1 MRGSLVPI
9 VTPFH
14 RGQIDEPRF
23 LQLIEWQIESGSHGL
38 VIAGTTGEPSALSL
52 EEREHLIE
60 TAVKAVRRRVPVIA
74 GTGTNNFAETV
85 RMTRFGRR
93 VGADAALVVV
103 PYYTRPSQEGLYRHF
118 RSVADEV
125 DLPVIIY
132 NIPGRTAVNMEPQT
146 IARLARDCRNIIGIK
161 EANRDFEHVN
171 RVLHLCGRT
180 FLVYSGIELLCF
192 PMLAIGGAGHVSA
205 TANVLPREVARL
217 YDLAA
222 SGRWEA
228 ARELHY
234 QLLPMND
241 ALFLDTNP
249 VPVKTALG
257 LMGKIDPEVRLPLAP
272 LSSENLERLQ
282 KVMEQYGL
290 LPQPALRQDSG
301 QARGGGVP
309 HQPVEGG
316 AGSQTVPGE
325 GGGGE

>member
-1 MRGSLVPI
+1 MRGSLVPL

-23 LQLIEWQIESGSHGL
+23 GQLIEWQIDSGSHGV

-60 TAVKAVRRRVPVIA
+60 VAVKAVRRRVPLIA
-74 GTGTNNFAETV
+74 GTGTDNYDETL
-85 RMTRFGRR
+85 RLTRFAKR
-93 VGADAALVVV
+93 VGADAALVIV
-103 PYYTRPSQEGLYRHF
+103 PYYTRPSQEGLYHHF
-118 RSVADEV
+118 REIADDV
-125 DLPVIIY
+125 DIPIIIY

-146 IARLARDCRNIIGIK
+146 IARVARDCRNIIGVK
-161 EANRDFEHVN
+161 EANKDFEHVN
-171 RVLHLCGRT
+171 RVLHLCGRG

-217 YDLAA
+217 YDLVAA
-222 SGRWEA
+222 GKWEA

-234 QLLPMND
+234 HLLPMND
-241 ALFLDTNP
+241 ALFLETNP

-272 LSSENLERLQ
+272 LSSDHLERLKQ
-282 KVMEQYGL
+282 VVESYGL
-290 LPQPALRQDSG
+290 LAQPARSTGSG
-301 QARGGGVP
+301 QARAAGG
-309 HQPVEGG
+309 
-316 AGSQTVPGE
+316 TN
-325 GGGGE
+325 